1 MRAYSDSELIKDKLH
16 TQSISLVSF
25 PWRSIH
31 HLIYT
36 GPNFFILFILCPE
49 ATLNNKEHKTCSR
62 GSLYTSSPFVP
73 ICNVTQLKISPQHW
87 LESSAPFHLPK
98 LRFASSCIL
107 LSPHTESKNEIE
119 TWQQTWLFRN
129 VYCTWSIFNQRLTL
143 SCQRI
148 VVMRLVQIYV
158 RWTCPS

>member
-1 MRAYSDSELIKDKLH
+1 MLQRFFVLY
-16 TQSISLVSF
+16 F
-25 PWRSIH
+25 PFCS
-31 HLIYT
+31 HLW
-36 GPNFFILFILCPE
+36 C
-49 ATLNNKEHKTCSR
+49 H
-62 GSLYTSSPFVP
+62 
-73 ICNVTQLKISPQHW
+73 TQLKISPQHW
-87 LESSAPFHLPK
+87 LESSAPFHFQK

-129 VYCTWSIFNQRLTL
+129 VYCTTCTWSIFNQRLTL

-158 RWTCPS
+158 RWTCPSEVFFSLRRPKNNWKQILTLAREVVVGLEAVQSWPLDH